1 MTISTKTTSRAVRR
15 ERAEAVMAQQRRA
28 ERRMRLIIWGAVLV
42 TLAGIVT
49 AMLLTSKPQSS
60 ADVRSATDFALTDT
74 SGAKHT
80 LADHRGENL
89 LLYFS
94 EGAGCQSCLV
104 QMGEIEKR
112 AEAFAAED
120 VTVLPIVMN
129 TREQILADM
138 EVNGVTTP
146 FLLDDGTVSDAYGTL
161 GKGMH
166 AGLPGHSFVLID
178 KQGQQLW
185 YGEYPS
191 MWLDP
196 GELLDEIRTRLDP

>member
-1 MTISTKTTSRAVRR
+1 MTTKTTTRTERR
-15 ERAEAVMAQQRRA
+15 ERADAVLAQSHRA
-28 ERRMRLIIWGAVLV
+28 EQRMRLIIWGAVIV
-42 TLAGIVT
+42 ALAGMVT

-60 ADVRSATDFALTDT
+60 SEIRSAPDFSLTDT
-74 SGAKHT
+74 SGVEHT

-89 LLYFS
+89 LLYFN
-94 EGAGCQSCLV
+94 EGAGCQSCIV
-104 QMGEIEKR
+104 QMGEIEKQ
-112 AEAFAAED
+112 AKEFAAED

-138 EVNGVTTP
+138 ELNGVKTP

-161 GKGMH
+161 GNGMH

-178 KQGQQLW
+178 KTGQQRW

-196 GELLDEIRTRLDP
+196 TELVDEVRSRLSA

>member
-1 MTISTKTTSRAVRR
+1 MSTKTPNRAQRR
-15 ERAEAVMAQQRRA
+15 ERAEAVLAQSRRV
-28 ERRMRLIIWGAVLV
+28 EQRMRLVIWGVVLV
-42 TLAGIVT
+42 SLSGIVA
-49 AMLLTSKPQSS
+49 AMLLTSTPQSS
-60 ADVRSATDFALTDT
+60 SDVRTAPDFTLTDT
-74 SGAKHT
+74 SGAEHT
-80 LADHRGENL
+80 LADHRGENV
-89 LLYFS
+89 LLYFN
-94 EGAGCQSCLV
+94 EGAGCQSCIV
-104 QMGEIEKR
+104 QMGEIEKQ
-112 AEAFAAED
+112 AEAFADED

-138 EVNGVTTP
+138 RLNGVKTP

-178 KQGQQLW
+178 ADGQQRW

-196 GELLDEIRTRLDP
+196 RELLDEVRDRLDA